1 MEAPLN
7 HIWELYADSLAQAV
21 DDGYLSDD
29 DLADEYVWP
38 ADLNFGKF
46 EQDDVRKYVFERVEE
61 IVDNVKNKGGMDTN
75 LVAGYIFRSVLC
87 GMLWERER
95 IG

>member
-1 MEAPLN
+1 MEEPLSN
-7 HIWELYADSLAQAV
+7 IWDLYTDSLAEAV
-21 DDGYLSDD
+21 DGGYLSDD
-29 DLADEYVWP
+29 ELSDQYVWP
-38 ADLNFGKF
+38 ADLHFGKF
-46 EQDDVRKYVFERVEE
+46 EQDDVRKYVFERVNE
-61 IVDNVKNKGGMDTN
+61 IVDNVKSRGGMDAN